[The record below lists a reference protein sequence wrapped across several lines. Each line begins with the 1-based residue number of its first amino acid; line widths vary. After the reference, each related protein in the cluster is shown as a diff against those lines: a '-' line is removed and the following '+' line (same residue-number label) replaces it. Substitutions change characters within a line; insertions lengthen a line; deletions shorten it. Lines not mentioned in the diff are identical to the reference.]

1 MSFLETF
8 VIAFWALKRNK
19 ARSALTTLGIVIG
32 VAAVIAMVGIGEG
45 AKRKVQETFEAMGVN
60 QLVIMPGS
68 SNAGGSRG
76 GFGSK
81 PTVTWDDLRAIQEG
95 VPSVRYAAPV
105 LRASQPVVSDVTN
118 WTTTVYGTT
127 EDYFAIRNWKAA
139 TGGLLTPEDVDAKVV
154 VLGSTVA
161 EKLFGAASHA
171 VGQAVRIGATPFEV
185 VGVLKS
191 KGQSGGGSDN
201 DDAVFIPAR
210 AFQSKVRGG
219 LGNFIDGTVMVG
231 ATSADATRVAQT
243 QIGELLRE
251 RHHLREGEPDDF
263 SLRNLADV
271 ASSREESTRTLTL
284 LLASIAAVSLL
295 VGGIGVMN
303 IMLVSVTE
311 RTREIG
317 VRMALGAKP
326 RHILAQFLVE
336 ALTLTLAG
344 GVLGIALGVLVAERL
359 ATQFGWPTLVQ
370 PQVIFVSVGVS
381 ALVGVVFGLYPARRA
396 SRLDPIEALRY
407 E

>member
-1 MSFLETF
+1 MNVLETF
-8 VIAFWALKRNK
+8 LIAFWALKRNK
-19 ARSALTTLGIVIG
+19 TRSALTTLGIVIG
-32 VAAVIAMVGIGEG
+32 VGAVIAMVGIGEG
-45 AKRKVQETFEAMGVN
+45 AKRKVQETFESMGVN
-60 QLVIMPGS
+60 QLVILPGS
-68 SNAGGSRG
+68 SSAGGTRG

-81 PTVTWDDLRAIQEG
+81 PTVTWDDLRAIKEG
-95 VPSVRYAAPV
+95 VSSVKYAAPV
-105 LRASQPVVSDVTN
+105 LRASQPVVSDITN

-127 EDYFAIRNWKAA
+127 PDYFSIRNWAPA
-139 TGGLLTPEDVDAKVV
+139 SGSLFAPEDGDSKVV
-154 VLGSTVA
+154 VLGQTVA
-161 EKLFGAASHA
+161 EKLFGSGTNP
-171 VGQAVRIGATPFEV
+171 VGQAVRIGSTPYEV
-185 VGVLKS
+185 VGVLQS
-191 KGQSGGGSDN
+191 KGQSAGGGDN

-219 LGNFIDGTVMVG
+219 LGNFIDGMVMVG
-231 ATSADATRVAQT
+231 ATSPEATRFAET
-243 QIGELLRE
+243 QITDLLRE
-251 RHHLREGEPDDF
+251 RHHLQDGEPEDF

-336 ALTLTLAG
+336 ALTLTVAG

-370 PQVIFVSVGVS
+370 PQIILVSVGFS
-381 ALVGVVFGLYPARRA
+381 AAVGVIFGLYPARRA
-396 SRLDPIEALRY
+396 SMLDPIEALRY